1 MYFLRKSWSNIK
13 LVILFKS
20 TPFFCREFLQLEGYD
35 IQGLVIYHINS
46 WIYCV
51 RGHEWKDFMKLNN
64 RYYIV
69 HRSIIGVCLFLIVLA
84 SPCAVHAAGLGNLTL
99 SSYLRQPFRA
109 EIDLVAVKKEEIPSL
124 VVSLASRD
132 TFRQAN
138 VNYAPFLFTFEISVE
153 NRADGQPYIKIT
165 SPQRVVEPF
174 LSMLIELNWSSGRLI
189 REYTVLLDPPENAF
203 LPTAP
208 AMQVEPVIPSFIK
221 PEPAPA
227 EQPDSIIEDLVS
239 AEEPA
244 VQEAAPIPEA
254 VPVEKSDAITY
265 GSVKSGDTLTKIAL
279 EVTPNYQVQPNQ
291 MVVALLKNVQDKI
304 IGPMQK
310 NAIAREN
317 KLNEANEH
325 IALLEKNI
333 KELQHLLE
341 LKNPTM
347 AKAQEQAESTTPDA
361 ELSSSAVVSSMVE
374 EPSVDG
380 EESSLFTWQW
390 LWWVLL
396 PIAGWGWKHWKDS
409 KNGAT
414 EAKERH
420 PSFYNFI
427 DTYKTFRSKERAVR
441 RATMS

>member
-1 MYFLRKSWSNIK
+1 
-13 LVILFKS
+13 
-20 TPFFCREFLQLEGYD
+20 
-35 IQGLVIYHINS
+35 
-46 WIYCV
+46 
-51 RGHEWKDFMKLNN
+51 
-64 RYYIV
+64 V

-174 LSMLIELNWSSGRLI
+174 LRMLIELNWSSGRLI

-203 LPTAP
+203 LSTTP
-208 AMQVEPVIPSFIK
+208 AMQVEPVIPGSIK
-221 PEPAPA
+221 PESAPA

-239 AEEPA
+239 VEEPA

-254 VPVEKSDAITY
+254 VPIEKSDAIAY

-279 EVTPNYQVQPNQ
+279 EVAPTYQVQPDQ
-291 MVVALLKNVQDKI
+291 IVVALLKNVQDKI
-304 IGPMQK
+304 IRPMQE
-310 NAIAREN
+310 NAIAGEN

-333 KELQHLLE
+333 KELQRLLE

-347 AKAQEQAESTTPDA
+347 AKAQEQAESITPDA

-414 EAKERH
+414 EAKDRH
-420 PSFYNFI
+420 PSYYNFL
-427 DTYKTFRSKERAVR
+427 DTYIAIRSKERAVR
-441 RATMS
+441 KATMS

>member
-1 MYFLRKSWSNIK
+1 
-13 LVILFKS
+13 
-20 TPFFCREFLQLEGYD
+20 
-35 IQGLVIYHINS
+35 
-46 WIYCV
+46 
-51 RGHEWKDFMKLNN
+51 
-64 RYYIV
+64 V

-84 SPCAVHAAGLGNLTL
+84 SPCAVHAAGLGNLTF

-138 VNYAPFLFTFEISVE
+138 VNYAPFLFTLEISVE

-189 REYTVLLDPPENAF
+189 REYTVLLDPPENA
-203 LPTAP
+203 LLSTAP

-221 PEPAPA
+221 SEPAPA

-239 AEEPA
+239 IEEPA

-279 EVTPNYQVQPNQ
+279 EVAPTYQVQPNQ

-304 IGPMQK
+304 IRPMQE

-374 EPSVDG
+374 KPSVDG

-414 EAKERH
+414 EEKERH
-420 PSFYNFI
+420 PSYYNFM
-427 DTYKTFRSKERAVR
+427 DTYKAIRSKKLAVR

>member
-1 MYFLRKSWSNIK
+1 
-13 LVILFKS
+13 
-20 TPFFCREFLQLEGYD
+20 
-35 IQGLVIYHINS
+35 
-46 WIYCV
+46 
-51 RGHEWKDFMKLNN
+51 
-64 RYYIV
+64 V

-138 VNYAPFLFTFEISVE
+138 VNYAPFLYTFEISVE

-279 EVTPNYQVQPNQ
+279 EVAPNYQVQPNQ

-304 IGPMQK
+304 IGPMQE

-420 PSFYNFI
+420 PSYYNFI
-427 DTYKTFRSKERAVR
+427 DTYKTLRSKERAVR

>member
-1 MYFLRKSWSNIK
+1 
-13 LVILFKS
+13 
-20 TPFFCREFLQLEGYD
+20 
-35 IQGLVIYHINS
+35 
-46 WIYCV
+46 
-51 RGHEWKDFMKLNN
+51 
-64 RYYIV
+64 V

-279 EVTPNYQVQPNQ
+279 EVAPNYQVQPNQ

-304 IGPMQK
+304 IGPMQE

-361 ELSSSAVVSSMVE
+361 ELFLSAVASSMVE

-420 PSFYNFI
+420 PSFYTFI
-427 DTYKTFRSKERAVR
+427 DTYKTLRSKERAVR